1 MSVERARADRLCL
14 PTSTT
19 CECSPLVRCW
29 PSALDVADLPPHL
42 RLAHDL
48 GVPTKVTAELMG
60 HAKVNVT
67 LSAYTQTL
75 ADEHAAAA
83 ARIGDELFADCS
95 QSGVRGHA
103 EAGLTH

>member
-1 MSVERARADRLCL
+1 
-14 PTSTT
+14 
-19 CECSPLVRCW
+19 
-29 PSALDVADLPPHL
+29 
-42 RLAHDL
+42 
-48 GVPTKVTAELMG
+48 MG

-75 ADEHAAAA
+75 ADAHAAAA